1 MLELLLIIII
11 IIMIMYQCQVKEN
24 FSKDGALQQLHAMDP
39 QDLYLTKDAIN
50 YIPEQL
56 LPFYAPYYNLVDED
70 GWTNWPFY
78 RNYQLDELPLK

>member
-1 MLELLLIIII
+1 
-11 IIMIMYQCQVKEN
+11 MIMYSCQIKEHYGQDAALMQLKA
-24 FSKDGALQQLHAMDP
+24 KDV

-70 GWTNWPFY
+70 GWTNWPFFRIY
-78 RNYQLDELPLK
+78 RIDELPMK